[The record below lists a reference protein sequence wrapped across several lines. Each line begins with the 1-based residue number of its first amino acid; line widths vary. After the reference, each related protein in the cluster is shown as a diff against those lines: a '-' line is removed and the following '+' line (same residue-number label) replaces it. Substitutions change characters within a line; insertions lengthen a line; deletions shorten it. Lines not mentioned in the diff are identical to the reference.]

1 MAAPNKFKIGD
12 YVKFQDKPG
21 LRLQPYVY
29 TVLADLA
36 IKDKKTKEISGYE
49 YTLECVDS
57 KKVRQQI
64 VPEKEPVQ
72 TKRRGKV
79 WKERKQNKLLHPKS

>member
-36 IKDKKTKEISGYE
+36 IKDKKTKETNSWHGDNDE
-49 YTLECVDS
+49 
-57 KKVRQQI
+57 
-64 VPEKEPVQ
+64 PEVVEVGLGMEPVH
-72 TKRRGKV
+72 
-79 WKERKQNKLLHPKS
+79 LL